1 MYSAPAVECVS
12 SPDEVV
18 NQRRT
23 AAQPIGLRRYSAK
36 NAGGTRTHMHRLTKH
51 VLRNGSRDMFQ
62 RPNEVV
68 AEIPL
73 LSVAFASDSGHAR
86 WPLREMPRAVTVPGS
101 LQVRYLRVVIVTM

>member
-1 MYSAPAVECVS
+1 MARGISARESNPPTAMQSPDSLDGADVLQPAVAVF
-12 SPDEVV
+12 
-18 NQRRT
+18 
-23 AAQPIGLRRYSAK
+23 I
-36 NAGGTRTHMHRLTKH
+36 
-51 VLRNGSRDMFQ
+51 Q

-86 WPLREMPRAVTVPGS
+86 WPLSEMPPAVTVPGS